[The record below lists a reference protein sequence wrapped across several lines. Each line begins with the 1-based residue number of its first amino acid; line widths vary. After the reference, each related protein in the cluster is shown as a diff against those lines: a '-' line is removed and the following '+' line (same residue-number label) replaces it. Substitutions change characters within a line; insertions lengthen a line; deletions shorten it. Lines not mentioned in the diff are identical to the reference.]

1 MSTASARA
9 IGWVEQGLV
18 PDRVIR
24 AGIRRL
30 LQQRIDE
37 LRTEDCEAGAEATA
51 SFIEMMD
58 RSPAAPL
65 PHKRWDAWA

>member
-37 LRTEDCEAGAEATA
+37 LRTEDCEAGANVLLHAILQSANE
-51 SFIEMMD
+51 
-58 RSPAAPL
+58 
-65 PHKRWDAWA
+65 K